1 MTASTNR
8 QGDGGRWWG
17 WALGRVGVRVGGR
30 YGGSINDRQHEEN
43 GRILTLTLLAAL
55 TSLEAHGCVDRCV
68 LKQPAVSCHGDTD
81 EEGSIDL
88 SSISLSLATTA
99 T

>member
-8 QGDGGRWWG
+8 QGSDGGRGWG
-17 WALGRVGVRVGGR
+17 WALGRVGGR

-43 GRILTLTLLAAL
+43 SRILTLTLLAAL
-55 TSLEAHGCVDRCV
+55 TSREARGCVDGCM

-88 SSISLSLATTA
+88 SSISLSLATT
-99 T
+99 TT